1 MAKRMSRKK
10 RILYEKLVILIICFL
25 VLLRIFTLVLSKY
38 ESTANSNADV
48 DIAFY
53 LLKEDYQKMTLNLD
67 SLFPQD
73 QEYVYTFSIGNQED
87 TKVAE
92 TNIEYNLSIRATTNL
107 PLTYELY
114 MNEKHTD
121 NGAKNIIKSN
131 LIQSDDN
138 GTYFRNITT
147 DKVILDYKNPTTN
160 VYELV
165 VKFPSSYNTIN
176 YQDIIEVFEII
187 IDGKQVTD
195 W

>member
-114 MNEKHTD
+114 KNEKHTD

-138 GTYFRNITT
+138 DTYFRNITT

-195 W
+195 

>member
-1 MAKRMSRKK
+1 MTKKIRKK
-10 RILYEKLVILIICFL
+10 KYILYQKLVILIICF
-25 VLLRIFTLVLSKY
+25 VILLRIFTLILSRY
-38 ESTANSNADV
+38 ESTSNSTANV

-73 QEYVYTFSIGNQED
+73 EEYVYTFSIGNQEG
-87 TKVAE
+87 TKTAE
-92 TNIEYNLSIRATTNL
+92 TNIEYDLSIRTTTNL
-107 PLTYELY
+107 PITYELY

-131 LIQSDDN
+131 SIKQDED

-147 DKVILDYKNPTTN
+147 DKVTLDYNQPTTN

-165 VKFPSSYNTIN
+165 VKFPSTYNTTN
-176 YQDIIEVFEII
+176 YQDILEVFEII
-187 IDGKQVTD
+187 VDGKQITN
-195 W
+195 

>member
-195 W
+195 

>member
-1 MAKRMSRKK
+1 M
-10 RILYEKLVILIICFL
+10 
-25 VLLRIFTLVLSKY
+25 
-38 ESTANSNADV
+38 
-48 DIAFY
+48 
-53 LLKEDYQKMTLNLD
+53 
-67 SLFPQD
+67 
-73 QEYVYTFSIGNQED
+73 
-87 TKVAE
+87 
-92 TNIEYNLSIRATTNL
+92 SIRATTNL

-114 MNEKHTD
+114 KNEKHTD

-138 GTYFRNITT
+138 DTYFRNITT

-195 W
+195 